1 MINDDIAV
9 KMVRFFENIF
19 EASSTGNKGSFGTLL
34 CSKKLML
41 AYLYVTPLTLSLL
54 SEYNIEKNA

>member
-1 MINDDIAV
+1 MINDDIDV

-19 EASSTGNKGSFGTLL
+19 EAGNKGSFGTLL
-34 CSKKLML
+34 CPKKLML